1 MESTHHTC
9 HDSPCRINR
18 VFAIWIL
25 CFALTSVAE
34 EATDPI
40 VFTFATVGDSRAD
53 TAAPELS
60 VHDKIWL
67 QSTKVLSRMIREIQA
82 RKPDALF
89 FNGDMIMGY
98 TTNTPALDRQYAYWR
113 GMMSALLETG
123 TYVVPVPGNH
133 EMQIKLPGAKEAE
146 PIKIAQREC
155 ENAWRENMGDLIL
168 DTNLWEK
175 LSGKKIFAWSVD
187 HTPLPGTEDHI
198 QSDQRQ
204 LSFSFD
210 CARVHFAV
218 INTDAFGND
227 SHAPVQWLA
236 DDLVRARARGCKH
249 SFVFGH
255 KMAFSY
261 HLGTNTKNKGLDAA
275 PDHAA
280 AFWKVITDSDA
291 TYFCGHEHIYHA
303 FQPETPGPNHPWQII
318 VGSGG
323 SPFDAKPG
331 ESQNP
336 NDRKYAWALV
346 TVRRSGRTTLETY
359 GFDEWFGPTKLIE
372 QLELHAGD
380 STLHSEVR
388 HLGEDLN
395 IKGL

>member
-1 MESTHHTC
+1 MKSH
-9 HDSPCRINR
+9 SSFNLGL
-18 VFAIWIL
+18 WIL
-25 CFALTSVAE
+25 SLCTALATAAE
-34 EATDPI
+34 SNDPI
-40 VFTFATVGDSRAD
+40 LFTFATVGDSRAD
-53 TAAPELS
+53 AANPELS

-67 QSTKVLSRMIREIQA
+67 QNTKVLSRMIREIQE
-82 RKPDALF
+82 RRPDALF

-98 TTNTPALDRQYAYWR
+98 TTNTHVLNRQYAYWR

-133 EMQIKLPGAKEAE
+133 EMQVKLPSLNKEAD

-168 DTNLWEK
+168 DTNLWEQ
-175 LSGKKIFAWSVD
+175 LSKKKISAWNVD
-187 HTPLPGTEDHI
+187 HTPQYGSADSI

-210 CARVHFAV
+210 CAHVHIAV

-227 SHAPVQWLA
+227 SHAPVHWLA
-236 DDLVRARARGCKH
+236 DDLGCARDRGCQR

-261 HLGTNTKNKGLDAA
+261 HFGAKTKAKGLDAD

-280 AFWKVITDSDA
+280 AFWKVIADFDA
-291 TYFCGHEHIYHA
+291 TYFCGHEHIYHSS
-303 FQPETPGPNHPWQII
+303 QPEFSGNAHPWQII

-323 SPFDAKPG
+323 SPFDAKAG
-331 ESQNP
+331 ESANA
-336 NDRKYAWALV
+336 NDRKYVWALV
-346 TVRRSGRTTLETY
+346 HVYRSGRVVLESY
-359 GFDEWFGPTKLIE
+359 GFNEKFAPTELIE
-372 QLELHAGD
+372 KIELHDRILAPPG
-380 STLHSEVR
+380 
-388 HLGEDLN
+388 
-395 IKGL
+395 K